1 MHDIN
6 YAVHT
11 PYTYICTYV
20 LYIYVSTYI
29 YDGET
34 LEQFVIVRSS
44 DNDSF
49 KYLQLHIATA
59 NICDWILIVLH

>member
-1 MHDIN
+1 M
-6 YAVHT
+6 
-11 PYTYICTYV
+11 YICT
-20 LYIYVSTYI
+20 LHICIYI